1 MDWIFEFVL
10 LACMALL
17 TVFAVAGIIMVI
29 GLATSQR
36 EWLLEIDGHVLRV
49 ENGSLRETLYV
60 DGEIQDQNVGYF
72 AMRSRL
78 TGRLPDGREIK
89 ANIGAG
95 FRYHCN
101 IFIDNRLVL
110 AA

>member
-1 MDWIFEFVL
+1 MDFIFDFIL
-10 LACMALL
+10 LACMATL
-17 TVFAVAGIIMVI
+17 TVLAVSGVAMVF
-29 GLATSQR
+29 GLATSQK
-36 EWLLEIDGHVLRV
+36 EWLLEIDGHVLRI
-49 ENGSLRETLYV
+49 ENTNLRETLYV

-72 AMRSRL
+72 AVRSRL

-89 ANIGAG
+89 ANVGMG
-95 FRYHCN
+95 FRYHCT